1 MLCIIIRRFLN
12 LFFGIFNLGI
22 YYIFYLTN
30 FYYKLLME
38 SDLKKEHFVNDNFDV
53 KQFLNSRLKTNSE
66 SETDIFNFK
75 LTMIQREFV
84 NEMELNMNN
93 LIKFSKIMEMDVNQT
108 LTVNNTFA
116 DAINELDKFKMENNK
131 VEELNKILMIRN
143 KNKKIEKSLNYII

>member
-1 MLCIIIRRFLN
+1 
-12 LFFGIFNLGI
+12 
-22 YYIFYLTN
+22 
-30 FYYKLLME
+30 ME
-38 SDLKKEHFVNDNFDV
+38 SDLKKEHFVKDNFDV

-108 LTVNNTFA
+108 LNVNNAFA
-116 DAINELDKFKMENNK
+116 DTINELDKFKIENNK

-143 KNKKIEKSLNYII
+143 KNKKIEKCLNYIIYNI